1 MNRKLGF
8 SWQKIRRRRPRRCS
22 HLLVKVRR
30 CGGEMQRCYVSRLSI
45 YRFLLLLHA
54 FSIAQLAP
62 RCLCHV
68 PGLGCLVRKPALLA
82 SIRAIVG
89 TVTSTHLA
97 ENLLRG
103 DLDEIQG
110 GPRKTLREI
119 FLQADQKVHRRGSP
133 PYI

>member
-8 SWQKIRRRRPRRCS
+8 SWQKLRRRRPRRCS

-30 CGGEMQRCYVSRLSI
+30 CGGEMQRCYVNRLLV

-54 FSIAQLAP
+54 FSIAQLP

-119 FLQADQKVHRRGSP
+119 FYKQIKR
-133 PYI
+133 YIEEGLNTFS